1 VLFDQYPYV
10 VKANWNQN
18 KRHLSME
25 MADEAEVESIHQEI
39 TSRKG
44 FMAPLPVELPLFTKV
59 AVEVRLDT
67 TTRMALQAEV
77 AQAFP
82 LRSGNWN
89 IAFLTEETPRLHS
102 VEESELLAEED
113 EKDEKEEAADESET
127 RGVAPI
133 YRIQQMN
140 PNEKARLATRA
151 GRQER
156 QVLLRDSSPLV
167 LQSLLSNPRIESKDI
182 LRIVKST
189 HANAGLLKRI
199 AEDGRWGKN
208 QEILAHVARNPKT
221 PPPLVTRL
229 MDRLRTSDLRLMSK
243 MSSGLREDVRQ
254 AALREYLRR
263 SGT

>member
-1 VLFDQYPYV
+1 M
-10 VKANWNQN
+10 
-18 KRHLSME
+18 S
-25 MADEAEVESIHQEI
+25 DEADVERLHKEI

-44 FMAPLPVELPLFTKV
+44 FMAPLPMELPLFTKV
-59 AVEVRLDT
+59 AVEVRLYT
-67 TTRMALQAEV
+67 ATRMALQAEV

-82 LRSGNWN
+82 LRSGSWN
-89 IAFLTEETPRLHS
+89 TAFLTEETPRLHS
-102 VEESELLAEED
+102 EKEPERPTVEEET
-113 EKDEKEEAADESET
+113 ADEGET

-140 PNEKARLATRA
+140 PNEKARLAARA

-156 QVLLRDSSPLV
+156 QILLRDSSPLV
-167 LQSLLSNPRIESKDI
+167 LQSLMSNPRIESKDI

-199 AEDGRWGKN
+199 AEDARWGKN

-221 PPPLVTRL
+221 PPPLATRL
-229 MDRLRTSDLRLMSK
+229 MDRLRTSDLRMMGK
-243 MSSGLREDVRQ
+243 MSSGLREDVRR

>member
-1 VLFDQYPYV
+1 
-10 VKANWNQN
+10 
-18 KRHLSME
+18 ME
-25 MADEAEVESIHQEI
+25 MADEAEVERIHQEI

-59 AVEVRLDT
+59 AVEVRLDN

-102 VEESELLAEED
+102 LEEPELLAEED
-113 EKDEKEEAADESET
+113 EKEMVADESET

-156 QVLLRDSSPLV
+156 QILLRDSSPLV

-221 PPPLVTRL
+221 PPPLATRL

-243 MSSGLREDVRQ
+243 MSSGLREDVRR